1 MLSLT
6 LLTSAYLVSH
16 PLPQCHSTA
25 VSSQRAAASSISMI
39 NLFGNTEESRKVRDS
54 LSLRQ
59 ARAGDRK
66 VSFRKQNAATKG
78 LTLGLVFR
86 ESFGKAVFID
96 KIIPGS
102 QADTLKK
109 QGKIKEGDEIVMVSA
124 TFGNE
129 MWSARNIGK
138 QRLEKSIAVRQGMFV
153 EFVVESPTDNSLMSR
168 KKANDAAVAE
178 AKKMS
183 RLQAQLTAEVEAE
196 NKKGKF
202 LGLF

>member
-1 MLSLT
+1 M
-6 LLTSAYLVSH
+6 
-16 PLPQCHSTA
+16 
-25 VSSQRAAASSISMI
+25 
-39 NLFGNTEESRKVRDS
+39 NLFGNTEESKLVRDS

-66 VSFRKQNAATKG
+66 M
-78 LTLGLVFR
+78 VFR
-86 ESFGKAVFID
+86 ENFGKGVFID
-96 KIIPGS
+96 KIIPGT
-102 QADTLKK
+102 QADALKK
-109 QGKIKEGDEIVMVSA
+109 KGKLKEGDEIVMVSA

-153 EFVVESPTDNSLMSR
+153 EFVVESPSEKTLAGRLAANQ
-168 KKANDAAVAE
+168 KAQAE

-183 RLQAQLTAEVEAE
+183 RLQAQLQGEVDAE
-196 NKKGKF
+196 KSKGKF